1 MTSLHGRPARAG
13 THRRGRWTETHLP
26 LHGGNLEP
34 PRLRYPGREQAGCN
48 VAKQLVA
55 SPGVRHV
62 VMGRSCLSTKSSCS
76 MHSGAGGQSGPGPH
90 CSGLPS
96 CSRPA
101 GDRRALANPGGKEDH
116 GQERDAGLVANRPPR
131 RPSIGPVRWES
142 IRQIPRTTML
152 EPVSTNAGPSATTSR
167 CSCGFLPTRRDPHQP
182 ALTRAASSV
191 WRWPVWCWPSVW
203 SGGVA
208 ATPRPA
214 RQPDDPAHAGGRQ
227 VVAAKEVRCNAVM
240 EGEGSRGPRTNS
252 SLPCGGS

>member
-1 MTSLHGRPARAG
+1 MTSLHGRR

-48 VAKQLVA
+48 VAMQLVA

-101 GDRRALANPGGKEDH
+101 GDRRAMADPGGKEDH

-152 EPVSTNAGPSATTSR
+152 EPVSTQAGPSATTSR
-167 CSCGFLPTRRDPHQP
+167 CSCGFCRPGATRTSQRSPEPHH
-182 ALTRAASSV
+182 R
-191 WRWPVWCWPSVW
+191 
-203 SGGVA
+203 SGGG
-208 ATPRPA
+208 RSG
-214 RQPDDPAHAGGRQ
+214 AGR
-227 VVAAKEVRCNAVM
+227 RCGLGA
-240 EGEGSRGPRTNS
+240 
-252 SLPCGGS
+252 SLPLPDPPDNPTTLRLQAAGKWSPQRRCAAMR